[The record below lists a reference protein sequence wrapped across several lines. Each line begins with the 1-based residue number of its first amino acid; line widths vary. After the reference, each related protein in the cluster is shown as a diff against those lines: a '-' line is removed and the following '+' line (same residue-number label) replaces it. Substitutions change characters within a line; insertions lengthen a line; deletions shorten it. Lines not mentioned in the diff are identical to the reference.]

1 MTVRSVG
8 MVDPAQYMNG
18 TLDSGQ
24 KTRCARHFSNI
35 FSYDE
40 SVSDKREKNEV
51 YGPTPDIAE
60 SSPRGESDLRRGC
73 PNPPHAGEARR
84 NPSCAAEA
92 KN

>member
-18 TLDSGQ
+18 TLDSSQ
-24 KTRCARHFSNI
+24 KTRCARQFSNI

-40 SVSDKREKNEV
+40 SVSDKRENNDV

-60 SSPRGESDLRRGC
+60 SSPRGDPDLRRGC

-84 NPSCAAEA
+84 NPNCAAEA